1 MPRQR
6 QTAGLEA
13 EAWARRTARGLRRTH
28 ASFAAAGVGDRE
40 GFLEDQIK
48 EALGEGGATGAE
60 SRAMLLEKLGQCF
73 SRETEGFTPASAE
86 AAPTESHRDAV
97 GQVGAIWREASE
109 STRRA
114 ILRELHRE
122 SPEMAGKGLAGRGD
136 VAGVDP
142 ELSERVRLPSNAS
155 EMDAFKNGI
164 EKLWKVL
171 GHETQPDPA
180 IFYRL
185 WKLLGILAEAYCD
198 LHNVMWTFWR
208 KEAPEELQ
216 MRLAR
221 LPGFP
226 EAFLQVNLPELISK
240 YLTDPEGT
248 EADEFFKEVD
258 ATKRLS
264 LGAVEAMRFGGKEF
278 FARLRQISPESIENA
293 IRFTAE
299 GGALRGD
306 AVSAAAWKKY
316 RELTEHDFNEVEVRD
331 QFKKCA
337 INMLYAWVD
346 AHSRR

>member
-1 MPRQR
+1 MPTQR
-6 QTAGLEA
+6 QTTGLEA

-48 EALGEGGATGAE
+48 ESLAEAGATGAE

-73 SRETEGFTPASAE
+73 SRETEGFAPAPAE
-86 AAPTESHRDAV
+86 SVSTESHRDAV
-97 GQVGAIWREASE
+97 GQVGVIWREASE

-114 ILRELHRE
+114 ILRELHRA
-122 SPEMAGKGLAGRGD
+122 SPELAQKGLGGRGD
-136 VAGVDP
+136 AAGVDP
-142 ELSERVRLPSNAS
+142 ELTERVRLPSSAP
-155 EMDAFKNGI
+155 EMDAFKNGL

-171 GHETQPDPA
+171 GHETQPAPA
-180 IFYRL
+180 VFYRL

-198 LHNVMWTFWR
+198 LHNVTWTFWR

-216 MRLAR
+216 LNLAR
-221 LPGFP
+221 LPCYP

-248 EADEFFKEVD
+248 GTDEFFKEVD

-264 LGAVEAMRFGGKEF
+264 LGAIEAMRFGGREF
-278 FARLRQISPESIENA
+278 FGSLRQISPESIENA
-293 IRFTAE
+293 IRFTAG

-316 RELTEHDFNEVEVRD
+316 RELTEHEFNEVEVRD

-337 INMLYAWVD
+337 INTLYAWVD